1 MSEIIPILPI
11 HKKFYLNYEKKNYP
25 VKLSN
30 KRHKDVLN
38 IKIMELENDFSYEY
52 FKNLDYFKSYSSLR
66 EIYDELLF
74 RFDFEDKFLK
84 YNEETKDYLLTIK
97 NKNTKLEIKFNI
109 DCLILSENAD
119 SELVK
124 YFISSNFDNYLEID
138 YKSILNSYQKSD
150 EEFEIKKIVNGYEIF
165 YGEVDVNTENKNG
178 RGVLINK
185 KLRKRFIGLFK
196 DNEMFQGTFNY
207 INGDKYEGYF
217 SDGKKMVLGNFIILV
232 KI

>member
-11 HKKFYLNYEKKNYP
+11 RKEFFLNYGKEKYS

-30 KRHKDVLN
+30 KRNEDILN
-38 IKIMELENDFSYEY
+38 IKIMNLENDFSYEY
-52 FKNLDYFKSYSSLR
+52 FKNLNYFKSYSSLR
-66 EIYDELLF
+66 EIFDELLF
-74 RFDFEDKFLK
+74 RFDFEEKFLN
-84 YNEETKDYLLTIK
+84 YNEETKDFLLTIK
-97 NKNTKLEIKFNI
+97 NKITKLEINFNI
-109 DCLILSENAD
+109 NCLILSENAD

-138 YKSILNSYQKSD
+138 YKSILNSYQRSED
-150 EEFEIKKIVNGYEIF
+150 EFEIKKIVNGNEIF

-196 DNEMFQGTFNY
+196 DNEMFEGTFNY
-207 INGDKYEGYF
+207 INGDQYEGF
-217 SDGKKMVLGNFIILV
+217 FTDEKKKWFWKILLF
-232 KI
+232 